1 MKAAEFTT
9 LDNANFDSVVVARP
23 GVSVVE
29 FWSETC
35 IPCRQMTRPLQHIEP
50 LEAAQITD
58 PELLTLMAR
67 AEATGVPD
75 ALFTRIVA
83 RVPGYA
89 KVLLV
94 SHTQGNVDHRLKE
107 IIRILLARFAGD
119 SYFGGLRSK
128 QALAAGLDEARID
141 AGCGDYDDD
150 PRFSEAERVAL
161 RYADQ
166 MYLDPQKVDAAFYDE
181 MKRHYSE
188 AQIMELGGFIAFH
201 YGMQVFMRTL
211 DARPLAPLA

>member
-1 MKAAEFTT
+1 MPDITM
-9 LDNANFDSVVVARP
+9 LDI
-23 GVSVVE
+23 E
-29 FWSETC
+29 ELKKTKL
-35 IPCRQMTRPLQHIEP
+35 RPLIEQC
-50 LEAAQITD
+50 LEHRAPD
-58 PELLTLMAR
+58 PAFHAMMGHNPDQAWAMFVAWSTCFN
-67 AEATGVPD
+67 TG
-75 ALFTRIVA
+75 RIN
-83 RVPGYA
+83 
-89 KVLLV
+89 
-94 SHTQGNVDHRLKE
+94 HTLKE
-107 IIRILLARFAGD
+107 IIRIQLARFAGD
-119 SYFGGLRSK
+119 SYFGGVRSK

-150 PRFSEAERVAL
+150 PRFSKAERVAL

-211 DARPLAPLA
+211 DARPLAAPAG